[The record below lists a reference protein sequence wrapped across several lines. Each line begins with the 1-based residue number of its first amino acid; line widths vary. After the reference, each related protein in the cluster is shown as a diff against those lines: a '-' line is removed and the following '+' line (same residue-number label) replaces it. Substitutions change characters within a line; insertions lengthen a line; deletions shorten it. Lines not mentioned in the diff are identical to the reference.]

1 MKALP
6 PQRPK
11 LLPLLKY
18 IELVKSKGI
27 REPHAE
33 MINTIKKRTIASSFY
48 TFKYN
53 FSTDYKE
60 EKLDYFDIYP
70 LVSIFNLEVLNGV
83 PYFWGLNLHHMPPF
97 YRMAW
102 FKRMEQ
108 LIHSNRRI
116 DYNTLINQY
125 RLSKKAI
132 RRYRIDR
139 VGRRTEA
146 GGISGIGMDIY
157 ALTPKAANE
166 LAIYMADTFYG
177 VGAPQAISNFPN
189 L

>member
-6 PQRPK
+6 PQRAK
-11 LLPLLKY
+11 LVPLINY
-18 IELVKSKGI
+18 IKLVKSKGTHI
-27 REPHAE
+27 TSVE
-33 MINTIKKRTIASSFY
+33 MINSVKKRVISNSFF

-53 FSTDYKE
+53 FSTKYPED
-60 EKLDYFDIYP
+60 KLDYFDIYP
-70 LVSIFNLEVLNGV
+70 LISIFNLEVIEGI

-97 YRMAW
+97 YRLAW

-108 LIHSNRRI
+108 LIQSDRRI
-116 DYNTLINQY
+116 DYNTIISQY

-132 RRYRIDR
+132 RRYRLDR
-139 VGRRTEA
+139 VSRRAEA
-146 GGISGIGMDIY
+146 GRISGLGMDVY
-157 ALTPKAANE
+157 SLTPENANQ